1 MTTFK
6 ERDKQY
12 LMLQTKI
19 GFNKLMKL
27 LLVKK
32 RTQVIKD
39 LNDLREDFKAY
50 NELAL
55 EGELRTLNN
64 LLETI
69 ETDLGHLGEPTL
81 LFKDVSDITCM
92 FGVDNYVSNSVR
104 EAYVVINFIENVK
117 LEGELEGITNWVI
130 RSVEEWEEDDETE
143 HLPEFMTIVNM
154 FAYQLFNG
162 KEKEIL
168 SLEQE
173 LLKTSCVEPTV
184 ISCLKV
190 TLTNPT
196 T

>member
-1 MTTFK
+1 MVTFK

-12 LMLQTKI
+12 LMSQTKI

-39 LNDLREDFKAY
+39 LNALHEDFKAY

-69 ETDLGHLGEPTL
+69 ETDLGYLGEPTL
-81 LFKDVSDITCM
+81 LFKSTDDITCM

-130 RSVEEWEEDDETE
+130 GSVEEWEEDDEAE

>member
-1 MTTFK
+1 MVTFK

-69 ETDLGHLGEPTL
+69 EADLGHLGEPTL

-117 LEGELEGITNWVI
+117 LEGKLEGVTNWVI
-130 RSVEEWEEDDETE
+130 RSVEEWEEDDEVE